1 MAKGDHLYKGMWFNG
16 NPITHHGIDCGDGYV
31 IEFQGYDRGGKIA
44 RVTLHEFSNRRDVKI
59 KYYEKGAID
68 DSDIVVKRAKELLD
82 QKKAEEILGQ
92 KEYCFFFNNCEHFA
106 TYCKTGLKESEQIK
120 FFIKNGTKIIEKSI
134 LKSATTAV
142 TQGVVTKATT
152 QAVTKAVVKSPV
164 SKLLINT
171 GLKQAPKIATTTG
184 RIAGGAVGVA
194 GIATGFATDWVIEK
208 TLKDD
213 TSLSQGERDA
223 RKNGRI
229 AGQVGTTAGAVVG
242 GVIGGTMGGIGAIVA
257 GAALA
262 PISLGGLA
270 AFGIYKMSQKDQ

>member
-1 MAKGDHLYKGMWFNG
+1 MWFNG

-59 KYYEKGAID
+59 KYYETRAID

-82 QKKAEEILGQ
+82 QKKAEDILGQ
-92 KEYCFFFNNCEHFA
+92 KEYCVFFNNCEHFA

-120 FFIKNGTKIIEKSI
+120 FFIKNGINIIKSQSRVIEKSVF
-134 LKSATTAV
+134 KGATTTV

-194 GIATGFATDWVIEK
+194 GLATGFATDWVIEK

-213 TSLSQGERDA
+213 TSLSQSERDA

-229 AGQVGTTAGAVVG
+229 AGQVGTTTGAVVG

-262 PISLGGLA
+262 PIALGGLA